1 MVPRSGPAAGPLP
14 AARAPAALY
23 AAGFVTAFGAHAV
36 AATVGSE
43 AGIDAMSLFSLG
55 VVLAVYDGAE
65 VLLKPVFGSL
75 ADRWGPRRVLTGGL
89 VAFALVSGGYAVVAA
104 TGAVATGPGAVVAL
118 MLARLGQGA
127 AASAFSPAAGA
138 MVGRLSP
145 SGKQGRAFGS
155 YGAWKGLGYTGGPL
169 LGGVVVLLGGLSVL
183 FATLGAL
190 AALVAVWV
198 LLAVPVLDP
207 LPRRRQ
213 TVVDLARRLGSPTF
227 LRPTA
232 ALAAGTAALS
242 VGVGFLPVLGAAA
255 GLGPVA
261 TGAAVA
267 LLALSSTLVQPRAG
281 RAHDRGTLGTRA
293 ALLLGFGPMIAGFV
307 VAATV
312 PGLAG
317 LVPAAVAVGFG
328 VGTLT
333 PVAFATIAATS
344 PPERLGQTMGSAEL
358 GRELGDAGGPL
369 LVGAVAAGAS
379 TGVGLAVL
387 AGVLAVTGAASL
399 VRTGGT
405 APHGP
410 DAGAD

>member
-1 MVPRSGPAAGPLP
+1 M
-14 AARAPAALY
+14 
-23 AAGFVTAFGAHAV
+23 
-36 AATVGSE
+36 
-43 AGIDAMSLFSLG
+43 
-55 VVLAVYDGAE
+55 
-65 VLLKPVFGSL
+65 
-75 ADRWGPRRVLTGGL
+75 
-89 VAFALVSGGYAVVAA
+89 
-104 TGAVATGPGAVVAL
+104 
-118 MLARLGQGA
+118 
-127 AASAFSPAAGA
+127 
-138 MVGRLSP
+138 
-145 SGKQGRAFGS
+145 
-155 YGAWKGLGYTGGPL
+155 
-169 LGGVVVLLGGLSVL
+169 L

-213 TVVDLARRLGSPTF
+213 TVVDLVRRLGSPTF

-312 PGLAG
+312 PGCPG
-317 LVPAAVAVGFG
+317 SCPR
-328 VGTLT
+328 
-333 PVAFATIAATS
+333 PS
-344 PPERLGQTMGSAEL
+344 PSGSAS
-358 GRELGDAGGPL
+358 GP
-369 LVGAVAAGAS
+369 
-379 TGVGLAVL
+379 
-387 AGVLAVTGAASL
+387 
-399 VRTGGT
+399 
-405 APHGP
+405 
-410 DAGAD
+410 